1 MSSSIHSPDQTS
13 SESSNLKEGICP
25 SKSER
30 RNAEMILCHHCNS
43 IILRVGDSIWME
55 GNERDIPL
63 ARQRKGGDLTQ
74 TEKLQGWWTVKDMF
88 TFENVGFTNS
98 VDGIRYL
105 TCADCDFGPIGRV
118 TEDNLHIV
126 AHSRVKMESVPSP
139 TNS

>member
-13 SESSNLKEGICP
+13 SESSNITEGKCP
-25 SKSER
+25 SESER
-30 RNAEMILCHHCNS
+30 RNAEMILCDHCNS

-55 GNERDIPL
+55 GNEREIPL
-63 ARQRKGGDLTQ
+63 AIQREGGDLIE
-74 TEKLQGWWTVKDMF
+74 TERLQGWWTAKDKF
-88 TFENVGFTNS
+88 AFESVGVTNS

-105 TCADCDFGPIGRV
+105 TCGDCDFGPIGIA
-118 TEDNLHIV
+118 EDKLHIV